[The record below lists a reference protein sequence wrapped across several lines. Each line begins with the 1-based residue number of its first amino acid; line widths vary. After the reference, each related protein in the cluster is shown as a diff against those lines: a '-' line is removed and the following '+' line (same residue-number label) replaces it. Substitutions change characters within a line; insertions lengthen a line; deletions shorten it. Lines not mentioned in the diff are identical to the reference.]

1 MTRLGHYNVNPSFK
15 RTLSEEFPGSRD
27 WPSHSDM
34 FDPLTQPHP
43 DHPNLSD
50 RNMYREQNKPVFT
63 TQTSDVSETPLT
75 NTTASTTMTPEEESI
90 WWEGQGDGGDEGISD
105 YKATVT
111 EVALPISDVEP
122 IKRKDY
128 FEKPGTPKYG
138 RAWKS
143 LKTPFFVGRKEY
155 KYDTSIVDPS
165 NVVLEKA
172 RTSQAT
178 YQAKLEDRYVLLNE
192 INSLQVMENAYT
204 SILEEYPVILSASE
218 KQVMVGQ
225 RNQARRE
232 KESKQSMVRIL
243 ESDMAQ
249 EKKRMHAYRDQIADY
264 YVKEGPL
271 TSENRALMMM
281 LGGLAVGYYLMGSK
295 VDFSTLANLRLVDS
309 KRKKTP
315 IGAVFG

>member
-34 FDPLTQPHP
+34 FDPLNQPHP
-43 DHPNLSD
+43 DHPTDAD
-50 RNMYREQNKPVFT
+50 RRVYREQNQRVFT
-63 TQTSDVSETPLT
+63 IQTSDDSETPLT
-75 NTTASTTMTPEEESI
+75 NTTASTTSNMAFDFDD
-90 WWEGQGDGGDEGISD
+90 WGDGGDEGIFD
-105 YKATVT
+105 YKETVT
-111 EVALPISDVEP
+111 EIPVPYDSVAP
-122 IKRKDY
+122 IKKDAY
-128 FEKPGTPKYG
+128 YEKPGTPKYG

-155 KYDTSIVDPS
+155 KYDTSIVDPN

-172 RTSQAT
+172 RTAQAT
-178 YQAKLEDRYVLLNE
+178 YQAKLEDRYVLMNE
-192 INSLQVMENAYT
+192 INALKVQEKALT
-204 SILEEYPVILSASE
+204 AIIEKYPIVLSASE
-218 KQVMVGQ
+218 KQARVGQ
-225 RNQARRE
+225 RNKVRSQ
-232 KESKQSMVRIL
+232 KESKESMVRIL
-243 ESDMAQ
+243 ESEMAQ

-281 LGGLAVGYYLMGSK
+281 LGGFAVGYYLLGSK